1 MMYHTAQIIL
11 HRPPRN
17 LFRDP
22 AIATSEDVKTCYKS
36 LEAIIKLIGIYS
48 RQHQYNHLPL
58 TFVHILASAASIVL
72 MKRYIEGSSWNNPE
86 LSKPLEC
93 ILNALDGISQT
104 WPCAK
109 QVRAVIDSAMKEGTP
124 DNARNKSP
132 EGFDLMT
139 GLTGLTDI
147 GNDDFFNGEFGFSM
161 SDADIGFYMNED
173 FLNDPFPTQ
182 GEEWSFT

>member
-1 MMYHTAQIIL
+1 MYHTAQIIL

-22 AIATSEDVKTCYKS
+22 AISTSEDVKTCYES
-36 LEAIIKLIGIYS
+36 LEAIIKLVGTYS
-48 RQHQYNHLPL
+48 RQHQFNHLPL

-72 MKRYIEGSSWNNPE
+72 MKRYIEGSSWENPE
-86 LSKPLEC
+86 VSKPLGC
-93 ILNALDGISQT
+93 ILDALDEISQT

-109 QVRAVIDSAMKEGTP
+109 QVRGVINAAMKEGTP
-124 DNARNKSP
+124 DNFRSKSV
-132 EGFDLMT
+132 EDFDLMT

-147 GNDDFFNGEFGFSM
+147 GNDDFFNGEFGFNM
-161 SDADIGFYMNED
+161 DDANVGSYMNED
-173 FLNDPFPTQ
+173 FLNDPFQ